1 MMPGTTP
8 DNVITTTVT
17 AFDVRL
23 KKAQNVL
30 LTGECEITKAKTL
43 KQS

>member
-30 LTGECEITKAKTL
+30 LTGECEISTAKNV